1 MGIYHPQQI
10 EFARLNLT
18 HTVLSKRKL
27 IQLVKEGHVRGW
39 DDPRMPTISGLRR
52 RGVPP
57 EALRDF
63 CARIGVA
70 RADSTVEYSLLE
82 FCIREYLNAHT
93 RRVMAVLDPVKVVIE
108 NYPEGQTEQFTMP
121 YHPEDAAWGSR
132 TVPFSRELYIERD
145 DFRLEPPKKYHRL
158 AVGAEVRLR
167 YAYLLTCREAV
178 LNDDGSVRELRC
190 VYDPQSRGGQ
200 SPDGRKVKGTIHWV
214 AADSA
219 VPAEVRLYSQLFATE
234 HPDEAPEGKT
244 FLDNLNPQSLQVTQ
258 GLLEPA
264 AAALQDGEAVQFER
278 LGYFCK
284 DKDSTNARPVF
295 NRTATLRDT
304 WAKLERKG

>member
-1 MGIYHPQQI
+1 M
-10 EFARLNLT
+10 
-18 HTVLSKRKL
+18 
-27 IQLVKEGHVRGW
+27 
-39 DDPRMPTISGLRR
+39 
-52 RGVPP
+52 
-57 EALRDF
+57 
-63 CARIGVA
+63 
-70 RADSTVEYSLLE
+70 
-82 FCIREYLNAHT
+82 
-93 RRVMAVLDPVKVVIE
+93 
-108 NYPEGQTEQFTMP
+108 
-121 YHPEDAAWGSR
+121 
-132 TVPFSRELYIERD
+132 
-145 DFRLEPPKKYHRL
+145 
-158 AVGAEVRLR
+158 RLR